1 MEGLPA
7 RAGRGFPFSA
17 LRDLHAPAQI
27 PAPVDPSFGSGLSL
41 TMRDVR
47 VLRDMLVS
55 HTEWTA
61 AAATYAEQHDHYYG
75 SLHRLHDWG
84 RELFFEVGPVADAK
98 RAIALPRLNNDP
110 SRHPA
115 VVTLGPEAPSD
126 EAARRKF
133 FGVD

>member
-1 MEGLPA
+1 
-7 RAGRGFPFSA
+7 
-17 LRDLHAPAQI
+17 
-27 PAPVDPSFGSGLSL
+27 
-41 TMRDVR
+41 MRDVR

-84 RELFFEVGPVADAK
+84 RELFFEVGAVADAK

-133 FGVD
+133 FGLD

>member
-1 MEGLPA
+1 VVLIGYA
-7 RAGRGFPFSA
+7 AAAS
-17 LRDLHAPAQI
+17 
-27 PAPVDPSFGSGLSL
+27 DPSFGSGLSL

-61 AAATYAEQHDHYYG
+61 AAAYVGQHDRYYG

-84 RELFFEVGPVADAK
+84 RELFFEVGPAADAK
-98 RAIALPRLNNDP
+98 RAIALTRLNNDP

-115 VVTLGPEAPSD
+115 LVTLGPKAPSD
-126 EAARRKF
+126 EAARRQF
-133 FGVD
+133 FGLDWRAPGMR